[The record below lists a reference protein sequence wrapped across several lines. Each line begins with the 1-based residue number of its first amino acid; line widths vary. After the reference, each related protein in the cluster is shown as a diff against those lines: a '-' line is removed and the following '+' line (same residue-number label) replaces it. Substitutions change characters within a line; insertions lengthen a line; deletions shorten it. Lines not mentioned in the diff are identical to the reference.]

1 MKAWTRTDKRQSAS
15 ATTGGD
21 RCRRLDAVSLACL
34 VFFAVTATAVE
45 RPPNIILVLAD
56 DLGYGDLGSFGSTYI
71 ETPHLDE
78 MARQG
83 VRLTDFYASGSNC
96 TPSRAGLLTGRY
108 AIRSG
113 LAHQVIFVNDEHGL
127 PAEEITIAEMLKPL
141 GYRTAIIGK
150 WHLGHTPQHWP
161 TTQGFDYYFGLPY
174 SNNATPLA
182 LYRGSR
188 KIEEPVRQAT
198 LTERYTAEAI
208 RFIEQRP
215 DRPFFIYL
223 PHTAPHVP
231 LHVSDG
237 FVGKS
242 RAGLYGDV
250 VASLDWSMGELFS
263 ALQRL
268 ELDEQTLVIFTSDNG
283 PYPQGSTGGLRG
295 SKGTPWE
302 GGYRVPFI
310 ARWPGHI
317 PAGAVSNGIAMNID
331 LLPTLR
337 AISGAA
343 LPAGLTLD
351 GKNIT
356 GLLKGSNDTPHEA
369 LYYFSDGQ
377 IAGVRTRDW
386 KMLVQARYRG
396 IDRRLPEHDVLL
408 LFDMRT
414 DPQERY
420 SLAAHRPDKW
430 QELQAHLERGRR
442 ELEPLACMSSR
453 KCVRT
458 PVIPPLPPGRSVT
471 R

>member
-1 MKAWTRTDKRQSAS
+1 MKCMKGLTRTDKKQGAS
-15 ATTGGD
+15 ATTGCD
-21 RCRRLDAVSLACL
+21 RHRRFNAISLAYL
-34 VFFAVTATAVE
+34 VLFAVTATAVE

-56 DLGYGDLGSFGSTYI
+56 DLGYGDLGSFGSTHI
-71 ETPHLDE
+71 QTPHLDG

-96 TPSRAGLLTGRY
+96 TPSRAGLMTGRY

-113 LAHQVIFVNDEHGL
+113 LAHQVIFVADEHGL

-141 GYRTAIIGK
+141 GYSTAIIGK
-150 WHLGHTPQHWP
+150 WHLGHTSQHWP

-182 LYRGSR
+182 LYRDSG
-188 KIEEPVRQAT
+188 KIEEPVQQAT

-208 RFIEQRP
+208 RFI
-215 DRPFFIYL
+215 DRNRDQPFFVYL
-223 PHTAPHVP
+223 SHTAPHVP
-231 LHVSDG
+231 LHVPDR
-237 FVGKS
+237 FAGKS

-250 VASLDWSMGELFS
+250 VESLDWSMGELLN
-263 ALQRL
+263 AIRRL
-268 ELDEQTLVIFTSDNG
+268 DLDEQTLVIFTSDNG

-302 GGYRVPFI
+302 GGYRVPLI

-317 PAGAVSNGIAMNID
+317 PAGAVSTGIAMNID
-331 LLPTLR
+331 LLPTLG
-337 AISGAA
+337 AIAGAT
-343 LPAGLTLD
+343 LPAGLKLD
-351 GKNIT
+351 GKNIEVM
-356 GLLKGSNDTPHEA
+356 LKGGNDTPHQV
-369 LYYFSDGQ
+369 LYYFSDGR

-420 SLAAHRPDKW
+420 SMAAHRPDKW
-430 QELQAHLERGRR
+430 RELQALLERGRR
-442 ELEPLACMSSR
+442 EFEAP
-453 KCVRT
+453 T
-458 PVIPPLPPGRSVT
+458 HQ
-471 R
+471 

>member
-1 MKAWTRTDKRQSAS
+1 MKAWTRTDKRQRPP
-15 ATTGGD
+15 ATSGGNNHW
-21 RCRRLDAVSLACL
+21 RLDAITLVCL
-34 VFFAVTATAVE
+34 VLFTLTATAVE

-56 DLGYGDLGSFGSTYI
+56 DLGYGDLGSFGATHI
-71 ETPHLDE
+71 KTPHLDE

-83 VRLTDFYASGSNC
+83 VRLTDFYASASNC
-96 TPSRAGLLTGRY
+96 TPSRAGLMTGRY
-108 AIRSG
+108 AVRSG
-113 LAHQVIFVNDEHGL
+113 LAHQVIFVADEHGL

-161 TTQGFDYYFGLPY
+161 TTHGFDYFYGLPY

-182 LYRGSR
+182 LYRGNS

-198 LTERYTAEAI
+198 LIERYTAEAI

-231 LHVSDG
+231 LHVPDR
-237 FVGKS
+237 FAGKS

-250 VASLDWSMGELFS
+250 VEALDWSMGEL
-263 ALQRL
+263 LNTIRRL
-268 ELDEQTLVIFTSDNG
+268 ELDEHTLVIFTSDNG

-317 PAGAVSNGIAMNID
+317 PARAVSSGISMNID
-331 LLPTLR
+331 LLPTLGV
-337 AISGAA
+337 ITGAP
-343 LPAGLTLD
+343 LPAGLKLD
-351 GKNIT
+351 GRDIG
-356 GLLKGSNDTPHEA
+356 GLLRGGSESPHDV
-369 LYYFSDGQ
+369 LYYFSDER
-377 IAGVRTRDW
+377 IAALRTPNW

-396 IDRRLPEHDVLL
+396 IDRRLPAHDVLL

-420 SLAAHRPDKW
+420 SRAAHRPGKW
-430 QELQAHLERGRR
+430 QELQTYLARGQQ
-442 ELEPLACMSSR
+442 ELEALAR
-453 KCVRT
+453 KT
-458 PVIPPLPPGRSVT
+458 GKN
-471 R
+471 

>member
-1 MKAWTRTDKRQSAS
+1 MKARTRTDTRQKAP
-15 ATTGGD
+15 ATSGGNNHW
-21 RCRRLDAVSLACL
+21 RLDAVSLVCL
-34 VFFAVTATAVE
+34 VLFALTATAVE
-45 RPPNIILVLAD
+45 RAPNIILVLAD
-56 DLGYGDLGSFGSTYI
+56 DLGYGDLGSFGATHI
-71 ETPHLDE
+71 KTPHLDE

-96 TPSRAGLLTGRY
+96 TPSRAGLMTGRY
-108 AIRSG
+108 AVRSG
-113 LAHQVIFVNDEHGL
+113 LAHQVIFVADEHGL

-161 TTQGFDYYFGLPY
+161 TTQGFDYYYGLPY

-198 LTERYTAEAI
+198 LIERFTAEAI

-231 LHVSDG
+231 LHVSDR
-237 FVGKS
+237 FAGKS

-250 VASLDWSMGELFS
+250 VEALDWSMGELFN
-263 ALQRL
+263 AIQRL

-317 PAGAVSNGIAMNID
+317 PAGAVSNGISMNID
-331 LLPTLR
+331 LLPTLKD
-337 AISGAA
+337 ITGAS
-343 LPAGLTLD
+343 LPAGLKLD
-351 GKNIT
+351 GRDIT
-356 GLLKGSNDTPHEA
+356 DLLGGGSESPHDV
-369 LYYFSDGQ
+369 LYYFSDGR
-377 IAGVRTRDW
+377 IAALRTPDW

-396 IDRRLPEHDVLL
+396 IDRRLPAHDVLL

-420 SLAAHRPDKW
+420 SMTAHRPGKW
-430 QELQAHLERGRR
+430 QELQTYLARGQQ
-442 ELEPLACMSSR
+442 ELEALAR
-453 KCVRT
+453 KT
-458 PVIPPLPPGRSVT
+458 GKN
-471 R
+471 